1 MCINYERQLQK
12 MQDENQK
19 YQNLASNLQMA
30 LDQEKVWTCFGAKEY
45 LNDNVYVQQPIIQ
58 SRKFII
64 SSQFE

>member
-1 MCINYERQLQK
+1 

-30 LDQEKVWTCFGAKEY
+30 LDEEKVWTCFGAKEY

-58 SRKFII
+58 SQKFII
-64 SSQFE
+64 SSQYE